1 MKEEKKE
8 IKVRITLDADAISE
22 FMLYQIYTGVPGVAV
37 LVLRA
42 LNAGLTV
49 AFAVRGQW
57 LMTVI
62 FAVFALLLLFG
73 FPAVIK
79 NRVSTLQG
87 KKKFIKPV
95 EYIFDQKGIQTVAA
109 DKEKTVAWENM
120 RKAVS
125 RKHILILYDDKK
137 HAMVLPVAQLGE
149 EYKAVVDMI
158 SAHIPPA
165 GVHIR
170 KRQDRR

>member
-1 MKEEKKE
+1 
-8 IKVRITLDADAISE
+8 
-22 FMLYQIYTGVPGVAV
+22 
-37 LVLRA
+37 
-42 LNAGLTV
+42 
-49 AFAVRGQW
+49 
-57 LMTVI
+57 MTVI
-62 FAVFALLLLFG
+62 FAVFALFLLFG

-149 EYKAVVDMI
+149 EYEAVVDMI